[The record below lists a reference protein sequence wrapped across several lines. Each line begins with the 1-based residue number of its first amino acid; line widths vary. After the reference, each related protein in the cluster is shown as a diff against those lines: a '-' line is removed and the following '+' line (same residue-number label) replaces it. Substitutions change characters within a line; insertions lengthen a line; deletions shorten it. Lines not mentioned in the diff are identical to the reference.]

1 MFYNTRGKCYNT
13 NIANVYFAL
22 YISNFVNILLYMLM
36 SIPLNLSAK
45 NISKLEY
52 LPTCGGKITNLKI
65 AFYNSVEKKFK
76 TTIILS
82 IIFANLQILFIIAII
97 YIKKYIQFIDGP
109 IFSTNINYNKPPEEP
124 YYNNMGQQSNTNLA
138 EDNLKPQYNAGY
150 SQY

>member
-1 MFYNTRGKCYNT
+1 
-13 NIANVYFAL
+13 
-22 YISNFVNILLYMLM
+22 M

-65 AFYNSVEKKFK
+65 GFYNSVEKKFK

-109 IFSTNINYNKPPEEP
+109 IFSTNFNYNKPPEEP